1 MARAV
6 SRRQVKPDPTPTT
19 NLIGKYGRVSK
30 TQPCPEDSSVKKAF
44 YIALPSSRQVP
55 TVEVAT
61 EIKIESSP
69 ERTLPP
75 TPSSSKKRK
84 ARSIEDETP
93 AGPTRKNVLSPEI
106 LKRQRL
112 CKDEPLPVKKEP
124 TSTTATTTLSSQN
137 TSSTLADTRRKT
149 RKSDVISQA
158 KAEVRKANQKVKR
171 LRKYDT
177 SAEPEVKEEPARK
190 QLPAE
195 LLELLELQRAILR
208 TVSFQLVHQN
218 SNAPLDISSIIPHVA
233 RTWGKRRV
241 TVDDIRTCIAIQD
254 ANPAG
259 REAGSMGSPFIV
271 TDYGRGKLCLEMDLT
286 KNTSRIDEDQLC
298 RQFEENLHIMCAQRA
313 TDEMSDLDLCFE
325 SLSFDDLPKSDI
337 TVRHTAISQNP
348 VFAKGQRALSAL
360 KDGIFQKKQQKEAQM
375 TATKCPVLKPDGTK
389 MSLLDRLRAKEEA
402 SAHIQLPT
410 GPELARK
417 RAMARAIDIA
427 AIISMLVSSSNA
439 AGQPVMSF
447 TMPVLQQKLKDSVR
461 VPMPVEEGIQTVHLL
476 ANEVAP
482 EWLRIASLGGKEHVV
497 IQTRRKPYDTELAAR
512 VNRLSA

>member
-1 MARAV
+1 MARAA
-6 SRRQVKPDPTPTT
+6 SRRQVKPDPSPVV
-19 NLIGKYGRVSK
+19 NSLGKYGRISK
-30 TQPCPEDSSVKKAF
+30 TQSVPEDNSVKKAF
-44 YIALPSSRQVP
+44 YIQLPSSRPVT

-69 ERTLPP
+69 ERNFPP
-75 TPSSSKKRK
+75 TPSSRKRK
-84 ARSIEDETP
+84 ARSIEDDTS
-93 AGPTRKNVLSPEI
+93 ARQTRNNILSPEL

-112 CKDEPLPVKKEP
+112 CKDEPVPVKKEP
-124 TSTTATTTLSSQN
+124 TSTTTTLSPRNASTTTL
-137 TSSTLADTRRKT
+137 AETRRKT

-158 KAEVRKANQKVKR
+158 KSEVRKANQKVKR
-171 LRKYDT
+171 SRNHYA
-177 SAEPEVKEEPARK
+177 SAKPEVSEEPTRK

-195 LLELLELQRAILR
+195 LLELLGLQRAILK
-208 TVSFQLVHQN
+208 TVSLQLVHQN
-218 SNAPLDISSIIPHVA
+218 NNTPLDISSVTPHVA

-259 REAGSMGSPFIV
+259 RGDRFMGSPFIV
-271 TDYGRGKLCLEMDLT
+271 TDYGRGKLCLEMDPT
-286 KNTSRIDEDQLC
+286 KDTSRIDEDQLC

-325 SLSFDDLPKSDI
+325 SLTFDDLPKSDI
-337 TVRHTAISQNP
+337 AVRHTAISQNP

-360 KDGIFQKKQQKEAQM
+360 KDGIVQKKQQKEAQV
-375 TATKCPVLKPDGTK
+375 AAAKCPALKPDGTK
-389 MSLLDRLRAKEEA
+389 MSLLDRLRVKEEA
-402 SAHIQLPT
+402 NAHIQLPT

-417 RAMARAIDIA
+417 RALARAVDIA

-482 EWLRIASLGGKEHVV
+482 EWLRVASVGGREHVV
-497 IQTRRKPYDTELAAR
+497 VQTRRKPYDAELAAR
-512 VNRLSA
+512 VSRLSA